1 MASDPLLCRTSSRP
15 PQWTGLKELTERTTD
30 GSLPAELSACVGCV
44 PACAC
49 KLTFTSSPVGE
60 LRPVSLSHLPI
71 LPSPRTL
78 KGPQGPRHQ
87 GLCLS
92 PPGWPSLPWPSLQPD
107 FLAGPVLL
115 SHFLCR
121 CSAVCTPGTLVPLRH
136 PLSVVWVR
144 GETVD
149 QGRNSIHTDLSQK
162 GTHQLLSWKSPGGA
176 GFGHRRTSSELCVPR
191 APRPSTATPAG
202 RPRLP
207 GPAPPPGERRQN
219 FQDFQQVSE
228 LAPRCQAQGRT
239 PSGVLSQGSP
249 AAPVVRE
256 GKGLLPR
263 GASGLP
269 QRKKEGVLGSR
280 EHGPTHDSV
289 LE

>member
-1 MASDPLLCRTSSRP
+1 MASDPLPCRTSSRP
-15 PQWTGLKELTERTTD
+15 PQCTGLKELTEWTTD

-149 QGRNSIHTDLSQK
+149 QGRNSVHSDLSQK

-176 GFGHRRTSSELCVPR
+176 CFGLRRTSRGNPR
-191 APRPSTATPAG
+191 APLSSASRGRLG
-202 RPRLP
+202 RPQLPPQDAPGSQALLRRLGRDDKISRTSSKSQSWHP
-207 GPAPPPGERRQN
+207 GARPRAGPPL
-219 FQDFQQVSE
+219 E
-228 LAPRCQAQGRT
+228 L
-239 PSGVLSQGSP
+239 
-249 AAPVVRE
+249 
-256 GKGLLPR
+256 
-263 GASGLP
+263 
-269 QRKKEGVLGSR
+269 
-280 EHGPTHDSV
+280 
-289 LE
+289 